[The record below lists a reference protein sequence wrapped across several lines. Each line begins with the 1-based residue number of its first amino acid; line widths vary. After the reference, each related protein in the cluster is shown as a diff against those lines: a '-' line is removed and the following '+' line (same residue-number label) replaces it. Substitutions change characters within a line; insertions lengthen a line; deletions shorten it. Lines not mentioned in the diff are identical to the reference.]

1 MYVYGVPA
9 HRWADDVEQTIA
21 TSVRKLVG
29 DVRAPAAK

>member
-1 MYVYGVPA
+1 VPA